1 MSELPKTM
9 RGGATGL
16 ERITV
21 SHMGSNHRIATIA
34 DHVLAAR
41 RLALAEDEPFLV
53 MLLDM
58 LLIPDGPGPE
68 DMGRGG
74 KAGRF
79 VDGFFGRFRR
89 V

>member
-58 LLIPDGPGPE
+58 LLIE
-68 DMGRGG
+68 TG
-74 KAGRF
+74 KLLAAQSFEQGSLAERE
-79 VDGFFGRFRR
+79 GARE
-89 V
+89 

>member
-9 RGGATGL
+9 RNGATGL

-58 LLIPDGPGPE
+58 LLIE
-68 DMGRGG
+68 TG
-74 KAGRF
+74 KLLAAQSFEHGSLAERE
-79 VDGFFGRFRR
+79 GARE
-89 V
+89 

>member
-1 MSELPKTM
+1 MGELPKTM

-16 ERITV
+16 ERIRV

-58 LLIPDGPGPE
+58 LLIE
-68 DMGRGG
+68 TG
-74 KAGRF
+74 KLLAAQSFEHGSVAERE
-79 VDGFFGRFRR
+79 GARE
-89 V
+89 

>member
-58 LLIPDGPGPE
+58 LLIE
-68 DMGRGG
+68 TG
-74 KAGRF
+74 KLLAAQSFEHGSLAERE
-79 VDGFFGRFRR
+79 GARE
-89 V
+89 

>member
-1 MSELPKTM
+1 MGELPKTM
-9 RGGATGL
+9 RGGATDL

-21 SHMGSNHRIATIA
+21 GHMGSNQRIATIA

-58 LLIPDGPGPE
+58 LLLE
-68 DMGRGG
+68 TG
-74 KAGRF
+74 KLLAAQSFEHGSFAERE
-79 VDGFFGRFRR
+79 GARE
-89 V
+89 

>member
-1 MSELPKTM
+1 VSELPKTM

-58 LLIPDGPGPE
+58 LLIE
-68 DMGRGG
+68 TG
-74 KAGRF
+74 KLLAAQAFEHGSLAERE
-79 VDGFFGRFRR
+79 GARE
-89 V
+89 

>member
-1 MSELPKTM
+1 VGELPKTM
-9 RGGATGL
+9 RGGATDL

-58 LLIPDGPGPE
+58 LLIE
-68 DMGRGG
+68 TG
-74 KAGRF
+74 KLLAAQSFEHGSLAERE
-79 VDGFFGRFRR
+79 GARE
-89 V
+89 

>member
-1 MSELPKTM
+1 VSELPKTM

-58 LLIPDGPGPE
+58 LLIE
-68 DMGRGG
+68 TG
-74 KAGRF
+74 KLLAAQSFEHGSLAERE
-79 VDGFFGRFRR
+79 GARE
-89 V
+89 

>member
-1 MSELPKTM
+1 MGELPKTM
-9 RGGATGL
+9 RGGANDL

-58 LLIPDGPGPE
+58 LLIE
-68 DMGRGG
+68 TG
-74 KAGRF
+74 KLLAAQSFEHGSLAERE
-79 VDGFFGRFRR
+79 GARE
-89 V
+89 

>member
-1 MSELPKTM
+1 MGELPKTM
-9 RGGATGL
+9 RGGATDL

-58 LLIPDGPGPE
+58 LLIE
-68 DMGRGG
+68 TG
-74 KAGRF
+74 KLLAAQSFEHGSVAERE
-79 VDGFFGRFRR
+79 GARE
-89 V
+89 